1 MHRSRLLQ
9 ALCNMGKLSE
19 QQLKAAMARHEKRLT
34 PTEAVA
40 VAQTLLDMGVCRQL
54 SGSLYG
60 PFQDPASIFR
70 FKYDEKTDGILNT
83 IQTWTKAARR
93 ANEVSEELLCMAA
106 SLLMQRG
113 KTDIAALSAFELSTC
128 ELQRVNF
135 RGLNRPAM
143 TAFFI
148 NIYNCLVLHS
158 HLVRAKPVELKN
170 KKERQAFSRATKYQ
184 IGISAATRFCF
195 GSQHMPMSAQSMF
208 SLLAAGEHVFSLQ
221 DIVEQVLL
229 PRFVRH
235 SDRPAKKKLSGG
247 SIE

>member
-1 MHRSRLLQ
+1 
-9 ALCNMGKLSE
+9 
-19 QQLKAAMARHEKRLT
+19 
-34 PTEAVA
+34 
-40 VAQTLLDMGVCRQL
+40 
-54 SGSLYG
+54 
-60 PFQDPASIFR
+60 
-70 FKYDEKTDGILNT
+70 
-83 IQTWTKAARR
+83 
-93 ANEVSEELLCMAA
+93 MAA

-113 KTDIAALSAFELSTC
+113 KTDIAALSAFELSSC

-184 IGISAATRFCF
+184 IG
-195 GSQHMPMSAQSMF
+195 
-208 SLLAAGEHVFSLQ
+208 EHVFSLQ

-229 PRFVRH
+229 PKFVRH
-235 SDRPAKKKLSGG
+235 SEMPEQRIFFALSFGTASSPKMRVYRMDTLDQDLHYAAELCCAQMELRMDPKAVFLPKIFKWYREDLASDKLELLRLAFDYCPEELQRHLLTLMNASQTKIKFLKFKYELALPFCVEEILE
-247 SIE
+247 SLANPPP